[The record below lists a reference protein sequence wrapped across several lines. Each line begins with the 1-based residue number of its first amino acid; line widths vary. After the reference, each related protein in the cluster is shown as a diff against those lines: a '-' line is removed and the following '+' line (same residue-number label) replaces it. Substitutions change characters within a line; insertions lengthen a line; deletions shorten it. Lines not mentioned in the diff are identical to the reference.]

1 MMSFLRKDDF
11 EPEKKKGDGSGDGE
25 KKGPS
30 MNRIAIWVVVGAVGL
45 YMLGSG
51 LIGILGK

>member
-1 MMSFLRKDDF
+1 MSFLRKDDF
-11 EPEKKKGDGSGDGE
+11 EPEKNKGDGSGDGE

-30 MNRIAIWVVVGAVGL
+30 MNRIAIWVVVGAVGV

-51 LIGILGK
+51 LIGILSK